1 MLKKIISSCA
11 FIVLFVSFNAQA
23 QVKIYAASSLTNV
36 MNALISEF
44 NTQYDIEVQPI
55 YAGSSSLARQI
66 ERGAPADIFISA
78 NERWMQHLVQKGS
91 VKKDQVVPFT
101 QNQLVLISPVPL
113 VIASFD
119 IGDNQAWQ
127 EHLSE
132 GRLAIGNPRSV
143 PAGIYAQQSLTSLH
157 VWREIKSSTAPTS
170 NVRMA
175 LALVERKEAPL
186 GIVYKTDALLSNKV
200 NLVAEFPTE
209 THDPIRYPLAVINA
223 TDEVLVLSKFL
234 QSEDAQ
240 NILSGFGFL
249 SSAQ

>member
-44 NTQYDIEVQPI
+44 NTQYDIEVLPI

-101 QNQLVLISPVPL
+101 QNQLVLISPAPL

-119 IGDNQAWQ
+119 IADNQAWQ